1 MASLI
6 LDRLRS
12 NDGFT
17 KLKLVYA
24 PTEIYHTLDELVGA
38 LGANHTV
45 THVLLEGA
53 FCRELCT
60 EDFPVLLTAIGKLQ
74 ALSDL
79 EIWSSPV
86 PVAALCNAIQPA
98 LRLKRLGLGLV
109 TLSGD
114 MNADSLKEHPSLRT
128 FCLSDFSLARSRDR
142 SGSSNN
148 SSSSTNTPMRL
159 DSLLRALATCPALDT
174 VEIFS
179 NRSSAVTGV
188 PWSPSSLAALMY
200 ATPHLTL
207 RRLSLTVEAVRI
219 LPVHL
224 QKQQRARQQKQQ
236 GNPKQQKPTNW
247 SPRLRVLNLNENQLR
262 DVGCVALVRALTEH
276 GFPVKELNLR
286 ANEITSEG
294 CRGMVQQLLQSSSSS
309 VSAVPSTTTTS
320 SPTISTSSTVMSTT
334 LEKLNLSCN
343 ELSDESAP
351 ALVDLIEQ
359 HASIKRME
367 LYRTN
372 LTDVGCT
379 LLAQAVA
386 NNRLLLS
393 LGLGRN
399 QMTDMSYIAWAAA
412 LSVNQTLESI
422 SLQEVDHKQITTVG
436 AQAMLDMIRDNYCLE
451 HIGMNLSDRF
461 GMSLS
466 DRSSTNGKSWFH
478 TRINMFLRLNH
489 AGRKRL
495 LQGAAPS
502 RRDWLQTVEAV
513 HDDLNAIRYLVQSN
527 PTLWLSNSSR

>member
-12 NDGFT
+12 NDPSFT

-38 LGANHTV
+38 LGANTTV
-45 THVLLEGA
+45 TYVLLEGA
-53 FCRELCT
+53 FCRELST
-60 EDFPVLLTAIGKLQ
+60 ADLPLLLTAIGKLQ

-86 PVAALCNAIQPA
+86 PVAALCQAIQPA

-114 MNADSLKEHPSLRT
+114 MNADSLREHPSLRT
-128 FCLSDFSLARSRDR
+128 FCLSDFSLATSRVR
-142 SGSSNN
+142 GSSSSNN
-148 SSSSTNTPMRL
+148 TPIRL
-159 DSLLRALATCPALDT
+159 DSLLRALATCPALET

-188 PWSPSSLAALMY
+188 PWSPSSLVALMY

-224 QKQQRARQQKQQ
+224 QKQQRARQKQQ
-236 GNPKQQKPTNW
+236 HDNPKQQTNW

-294 CRGMVQQLLQSSSSS
+294 CRGMVQQLLQSSSSVS
-309 VSAVPSTTTTS
+309 VSSVVLPPTTATISPTTSTT
-320 SPTISTSSTVMSTT
+320 STVMSTT

-359 HASIKRME
+359 HASLKRLE
-367 LYRTN
+367 LFRTN

-379 LLAQAVA
+379 LLAQGVA
-386 NNRLLLS
+386 NNKLLLS

-399 QMTDMSYIAWAAA
+399 PMTDISYIAWAAA

-436 AQAMLDMIRDNYCLE
+436 AQAMLDMIRDNYCFE

-466 DRSSTNGKSWFH
+466 DRSSKNGKSWFH

-489 AGRKRL
+489 AGRRRL
-495 LQGAAPS
+495 LQGASPC

-527 PTLWLSNSSR
+527 PTLWLSNSSSD

>member
-6 LDRLRS
+6 LHRLRS
-12 NDGFT
+12 NDPTFT

-38 LGANHTV
+38 LAVNHTV
-45 THVLLEGA
+45 TNALVEGT
-53 FCRELCT
+53 FSRELSE
-60 EDFPVLLTAIGKLQ
+60 EDFPLLLKAIGKLT
-74 ALSDL
+74 ALQDL

-86 PVAALCNAIQPA
+86 PVAALCQAVQPA
-98 LRLKRLGLGLV
+98 LHLTRVGLGLV
-109 TLSGD
+109 TLMGD

-128 FCLSDFSLARSRDR
+128 FCLSDFSLAALAS
-142 SGSSNN
+142 SSAGNNNGSNN
-148 SSSSTNTPMRL
+148 STTIRL
-159 DSLLRALATCPALDT
+159 DSLLRALSTCPALET

-179 NRSSAVTGV
+179 NRSSASSGV

-224 QKQQRARQQKQQ
+224 QKQQRERQQQDKQH
-236 GNPKQQKPTNW
+236 KQHW

-276 GFPVKELNLR
+276 GFPVRELDLR

-294 CRGMVQQLLQSSSSS
+294 CRGMVQQLLPSSSSAVS
-309 VSAVPSTTTTS
+309 VSVVPPTTPPTLTTD
-320 SPTISTSSTVMSTT
+320 MGTT
-334 LEKLNLSCN
+334 LEKLNLGCN

-351 ALVDLIEQ
+351 ALVDLIQQ
-359 HASIKRME
+359 HASLKRLE

-379 LLAQAVA
+379 LIAQAVA
-386 NNRLLLS
+386 TNRLLLS

-399 QMTDMSYIAWAAA
+399 PVTDISYIAWAKA
-412 LSVNQTLESI
+412 LAVNTTLESI

-436 AQAMLDMIRDNYCLE
+436 AQAILDMIRDNYCLE
-451 HIGMNLSDRF
+451 HIGM
-461 GMSLS
+461 SLS
-466 DRSSTNGKSWFH
+466 DRSGHGKFWYH

-489 AGRKRL
+489 AGRRRL
-495 LQGAAPS
+495 LQGATPS

-527 PTLWLSNSSR
+527 PTLWLSGSTQRLG

>member
-6 LDRLRS
+6 LHRLRS
-12 NDGFT
+12 NDPTFT

-38 LGANHTV
+38 LAVNHTV
-45 THVLLEGA
+45 TNALVEGT
-53 FCRELCT
+53 FSRELSE
-60 EDFPVLLTAIGKLQ
+60 EDFPLLLKAIGKLT
-74 ALSDL
+74 ALQDL
-79 EIWSSPV
+79 EIWSSLV
-86 PVAALCNAIQPA
+86 PVAALCQAVQPA
-98 LRLKRLGLGLV
+98 LRLTRVGLGLV
-109 TLSGD
+109 TLMGD

-128 FCLSDFSLARSRDR
+128 FCLSDFSLATVAS
-142 SGSSNN
+142 STSNGSAGTNGNVSNN
-148 SSSSTNTPMRL
+148 STTIRL
-159 DSLLRALATCPALDT
+159 DSLLRALATCPVLET

-179 NRSSAVTGV
+179 NRSSASSGV

-224 QKQQRARQQKQQ
+224 QKQQRERQQQQQQQDKQH
-236 GNPKQQKPTNW
+236 KQTW

-276 GFPVKELNLR
+276 GFPVKEINLR

-294 CRGMVQQLLQSSSSS
+294 CRDMVQQLLQSSLSSMVS
-309 VSAVPSTTTTS
+309 VSVVP
-320 SPTISTSSTVMSTT
+320 PTILMVPPPTIPTLTPGMGAT
-334 LEKLNLSCN
+334 LEKLNLGCN
-343 ELSDESAP
+343 ELTDESAP
-351 ALVDLIEQ
+351 ALVDLIQQ
-359 HASIKRME
+359 HASLKRLE

-379 LLAQAVA
+379 LIAQAVA
-386 NNRLLLS
+386 TNRLLVS

-399 QMTDMSYIAWAAA
+399 PVTDRSYIAWAKA
-412 LSVNQTLESI
+412 LAVNTTLESI

-451 HIGMNLSDRF
+451 HIGM
-461 GMSLS
+461 SLS
-466 DRSSTNGKSWFH
+466 DRSGHGKSWYH

-489 AGRKRL
+489 AGRRRL
-495 LQGAAPS
+495 LQGATPS

-527 PTLWLSNSSR
+527 PTLWLSGST

>member
-12 NDGFT
+12 NDPTFT

-38 LGANHTV
+38 LSVNNTV
-45 THVLLEGA
+45 TYVLLEGS
-53 FCRELCT
+53 FCRELSE
-60 EDFPVLLTAIGKLQ
+60 EDFPLLLNAIGKLQ
-74 ALSDL
+74 ALQDL

-86 PVAALCNAIQPA
+86 PVAALCQAVKPA
-98 LRLKRLGLGLV
+98 LRLTRVGLGLV

-114 MNADSLKEHPSLRT
+114 MTADSLKEHPSLRT
-128 FCLSDFSLARSRDR
+128 FCLSDFSLATAT
-142 SGSSNN
+142 SGSGN
-148 SSSSTNTPMRL
+148 STIRL
-159 DSLLRALATCPALDT
+159 DSLLRALATCPALET

-179 NRSSAVTGV
+179 NRSSASSGV

-207 RRLSLTVEAVRI
+207 RRLALTVEAVRI

-224 QKQQRARQQKQQ
+224 QKQQRERQQHKQH
-236 GNPKQQKPTNW
+236 W

-262 DVGCVALVRALTEH
+262 DVGCVALVRALSEH
-276 GFPVKELNLR
+276 GFPVKELNVR
-286 ANEITSEG
+286 ANEITAEG
-294 CRGMVQQLLQSSSSS
+294 CRGMVQQLLSSS
-309 VSAVPSTTTTS
+309 VSGSVVPPTPTTD
-320 SPTISTSSTVMSTT
+320 MNTT
-334 LEKLNLSCN
+334 LEKLNLACN

-351 ALVDLIEQ
+351 ALVDLIGQ
-359 HASIKRME
+359 HASLKRLE

-386 NNRLLLS
+386 TNRLLLS

-399 QMTDMSYIAWAAA
+399 PMTDISYIAWAQA
-412 LSVNQTLESI
+412 LSVNNSLESI

-451 HIGMNLSDRF
+451 HIGM
-461 GMSLS
+461 SLS
-466 DRSSTNGKSWFH
+466 DRSGNGKSWYH

-489 AGRKRL
+489 AGRRRL

-527 PTLWLSNSSR
+527 PTLWLGGSSD